1 MLIEIFTDGK
11 VVVDGQEVG
20 KGRAESILR
29 DYLLN
34 PQALTARSKQ
44 EAKAA

>member
-20 KGRAESILR
+20 KGRAEAILR

-34 PQALTARSKQ
+34 PQSLMARKQ
-44 EAKAA
+44 DANAA